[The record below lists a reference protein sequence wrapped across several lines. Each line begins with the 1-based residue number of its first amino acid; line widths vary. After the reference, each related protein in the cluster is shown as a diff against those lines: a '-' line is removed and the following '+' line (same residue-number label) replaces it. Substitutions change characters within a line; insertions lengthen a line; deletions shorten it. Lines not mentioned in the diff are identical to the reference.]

1 MLAIFF
7 HIIHW
12 KRLLY
17 FFFILFLLKY
27 SLINGFGFETA
38 LSFFDLG
45 ILVSSGV
52 LIIASGYLF
61 NYFYRKQKRNVK
73 FPVKKAKKYAI
84 IFAVLSLILGFF
96 LAFKIQKPNYS
107 FIFIFGV
114 IYTFFYAKKVR
125 KKTFFTNLLSSFI
138 KSFTILIVCWFDLP
152 TNLSSSQ
159 WDIFF
164 KLQIIILIYVAVSF
178 LSNIV
183 REIIIDINN
192 INSDNNF
199 DHKTLP
205 ILLGRNR
212 ATKIALAISILVCL
226 IVFFIAIIYVK
237 NTSLFTTII
246 LLGTIPQLFIIYK
259 LMTASSSNDYIF
271 LYKISNIGYFL
282 AILSIPIISYHIKYV
297 IN

>member
-1 MLAIFF
+1 MLSIFF

-17 FFFILFLLKY
+17 FYFILFLLKY
-27 SLINGFGFETA
+27 CLINGFGFETT

-73 FPVKKAKKYAI
+73 FPVKKAKEYAI
-84 IFAVLSLILGFF
+84 IFAFLSLVLGFL
-96 LAFKIQKPNYS
+96 LAFKIHKPNYS
-107 FIFIFGV
+107 FLFIFGV

-125 KKTFFTNLLSSFI
+125 KKTFFSNLLLSFI

-152 TNLSSSQ
+152 SNLSSSQ
-159 WDIFF
+159 WDLFF
-164 KLQIIILIYVAVSF
+164 KLQIIILIYVVISF
-178 LSNIV
+178 LSNII

-199 DHKTLP
+199 KHKTLP

-212 ATKIALAISILVCL
+212 ATKIALAICILVCL
-226 IVFFIAIIYVK
+226 FVFFIAIIYVE
-237 NTSLFTTII
+237 NTYLFTTII

-271 LYKISNIGYFL
+271 LYKLSNIGYFL
-282 AILSIPIISYHIKYV
+282 AVLSIPIISYYIKHA